1 MSRLRVLSGGL
12 QTSVQ
17 DLGRRG
23 FQAFGVPVSG
33 ALDPVSLRLGNTLVG
48 NHDGAAALEL
58 RMVGPILRVEEGKVR
73 VALAGTG
80 APLVIE
86 RADGSREEWVSW
98 HAVDLDEGDVIS
110 VPATPD
116 TAVAYLVFAGGVD
129 VPDVLGSRSTLLRGG
144 FGGHHGRA
152 LQEGDELTLE
162 EPAIIGRALTVLAP
176 PPMLPAGV
184 LRIIPGPQQDS
195 FTPEALEDLQ
205 SEPFRVSTHSD
216 RMGLRL
222 EGPALHHVK
231 GADIVSDA
239 IATGSIQVPGSGQPI
254 LLLADH
260 QTTGGYAKI
269 ATVISADIPAA
280 GRLLPN
286 SEVRFRVVSVEEA
299 VAAAR
304 IAEERVA
311 YLRGAVIPVREGARL

>member
-1 MSRLRVLSGGL
+1 MSRLRVLIGGL

-33 ALDPVSLRLGNTLVG
+33 ALDPISLRLGNALVG
-48 NHDGAAALEL
+48 NSEGMGALEL
-58 RMVGPILRVEEGKVR
+58 RMAGPTLRVEEGKVR

-80 APLVIE
+80 AALLVE
-86 RADGSREEWVSW
+86 RANGAQEEWVSW
-98 HAVDLDEGDVIS
+98 RAVDLDEGDVVS

-116 TAVAYLVFAGGVD
+116 TAVAYLAFAGGVD

-144 FGGHHGRA
+144 FGGHEGRA
-152 LQEGDELTLE
+152 VQEDDELTLGE
-162 EPAIIGRALTVLAP
+162 AAIGRALTVLAQ
-176 PPMLPAGV
+176 PPMLPVGT
-184 LRIIPGPQQDS
+184 LRVVAGPQEEA
-195 FTPEALEDLQ
+195 FTLEALEDLQ
-205 SEPFRVSTHSD
+205 SEPFRVSTQSD

-222 EGPALHHVK
+222 EGPVLRHVK

-299 VAAAR
+299 VAGAR

>member
-1 MSRLRVLSGGL
+1 MSRLRVLIGGL

-23 FQAFGVPVSG
+23 FQALGVPVSG
-33 ALDPVSLRLGNTLVG
+33 ALDPISLRLGNALVG
-48 NHDGAAALEL
+48 NSEGMGALEL
-58 RMVGPILRVEEGKVR
+58 RMVGPSLRVEEGKAR

-80 APLVIE
+80 APLLVE
-86 RADGSREEWVSW
+86 RANGAREEWVSW
-98 HAVDLDEGDVIS
+98 RAVDLDEGDVVS

-116 TAVAYLVFAGGVD
+116 TAVAYLAFAGGVE

-144 FGGHHGRA
+144 FGGHQGRA
-152 LQEGDELTLE
+152 VQEDDELTLGE
-162 EPAIIGRALTVLAP
+162 AAIGRALTVLAQ
-176 PPMLPAGV
+176 PPMLPVGR
-184 LRIIPGPQQDS
+184 LRVVPGPQQDA
-195 FTPEALEDLQ
+195 FTLEALEDLQ
-205 SEPFRVSTHSD
+205 SEPFRVSTQSD

-222 EGPALHHVK
+222 EGPVLRHVK

-239 IATGSIQVPGSGQPI
+239 IATGAIQVPGSGQPI

-269 ATVISADIPAA
+269 ATVISADIAAA

-286 SEVRFRVVSVEEA
+286 SMVRFRVVSVEDA
-299 VAAAR
+299 VTAAR
-304 IAEERVA
+304 VAEQRVQHLCA
-311 YLRGAVIPVREGARL
+311 HLVPVREGARL